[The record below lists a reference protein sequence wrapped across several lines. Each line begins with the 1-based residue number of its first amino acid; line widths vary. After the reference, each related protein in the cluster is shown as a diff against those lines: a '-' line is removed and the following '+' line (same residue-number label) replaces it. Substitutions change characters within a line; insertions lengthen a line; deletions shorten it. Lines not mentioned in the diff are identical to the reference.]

1 MFLKPETTLISKGD
15 FLDTYHKIK
24 QKGFS
29 KLFSWIGSSNKRVA
43 NKWDNHQ
50 STSDF
55 WIIPEIQQD
64 WNFKI
69 SGNPHVFYEEYVVQK
84 YFKDKSNLRILSIG
98 CGDGLHERNFAKYD
112 NFSEIIGVD
121 LAEKRIIQARENAK
135 QSGFKIDYFSEDFRK
150 LNFENES
157 FDVVL
162 FSSSLH
168 HFNPIE
174 SILQKEVK
182 PLLKTDGFLVVF
194 EYCGPN
200 RLQWK
205 KHQLQAANQLL
216 NEIPEKYKVLM
227 DGKSSKR
234 KVYRPGLL
242 RMFLVDP
249 SEAPDSANLIQ
260 AIHKNFS
267 IIEETMLGWNLLHLT
282 LKGIAHNFLNPNLET
297 KEVLKNLIQKE
308 KEFVTKT
315 GESDAVFGVYQKKI

>member
-15 FLDTYHKIK
+15 FIDTYHKIK
-24 QKGFS
+24 QKGFT

-55 WIIPEIQQD
+55 WIIPEIQKE

-69 SGNPHVFYEEYVVQK
+69 SGNHETFYEEYVVEK
-84 YFKDKSNLRILSIG
+84 YLKSSNNLRLLSIG
-98 CGDGLHERNFAKYD
+98 CGEGLHERNFAKYD
-112 NFSEIIGVD
+112 CFSEIIGVD
-121 LAEKRIIQARENAK
+121 LAEERIVQATEKAK
-135 QSGFKIDYFSEDFRK
+135 NLNLKISYFPADFRK
-150 LNFENES
+150 LDFEKNS

-168 HFNPIE
+168 HFQPIDF
-174 SILQKEVK
+174 LLANEVK
-182 PLLKTDGFLVVF
+182 PLLKPNGLLIVF

-205 KHQLQAANQLL
+205 NHQLKAANELL
-216 NEIPEKYKVLM
+216 NTLPSDYKIFYNTQTL
-227 DGKSSKR
+227 KK

-242 RMFLVDP
+242 RMFVVDP
-249 SEAPDSANLIQ
+249 SEAPDSANLVT

-267 IIEETMLGWNLLHLT
+267 VVEETKLGWNLLHLT
-282 LKGIAHNFLNPNLET
+282 LKGIAHHFLKPNDAT
-297 KEVLKNLIQKE
+297 KKLLTELIEIENQYM
-308 KEFVTKT
+308 TKT
-315 GESDAVFGVYQKKI
+315 GESDAVFGVYQKK